1 MWAKL
6 CDLIGQADGG
16 KYNRFVQDLVLVQL
30 LECANAELKK
40 LNSRFYLSSTKG
52 KNLEISVVDTALGGV
67 IRPSANLS
75 GGETFIVSLS
85 LALGLSKMASNNI
98 QIDSLFLDEGFGTLD
113 SESLEKALSVL
124 GQINQDKLVGII
136 SHVGEVQE
144 RLPIV
149 IRVET
154 SSVPGVSTLQGPG
167 VKRIG

>member
-1 MWAKL
+1 M
-6 CDLIGQADGG
+6 
-16 KYNRFVQDLVLVQL
+16 
-30 LECANAELKK
+30 
-40 LNSRFYLSSTKG
+40 
-52 KNLEISVVDTALGGV
+52 DTALGGV